1 MVDDKPESRELK
13 NVETPLG
20 ANELAAARTILAIE
34 RNFMALVRT
43 SVSLIGFGFTIYKF
57 LEALKANDE
66 FKSSSHFARNLG
78 LFLILLGMSLL
89 ILGYIQF
96 NRLKALVRGD
106 YEQRVHISTAT
117 VAGAGVL
124 IAGMLALLNIFFGFG
139 GS

>member
-1 MVDDKPESRELK
+1 MVDERESRELK
-13 NVETPLG
+13 SPLG
-20 ANELAAARTILAIE
+20 ANELAAARTVLAIE

-57 LEALKANDE
+57 LEALKGNGE

-89 ILGYIQF
+89 ILGYVQF
-96 NRLKALVRGD
+96 TRLKALVRGD
-106 YEQRVHISTAT
+106 YEKRVHISTAT

>member
-1 MVDDKPESRELK
+1 MADERGSPELK
-13 NVETPLG
+13 NIETPPG
-20 ANELAAARTILAIE
+20 AHELAAARTILAIE

-57 LEALKANDE
+57 LGALKGNGE
-66 FKSSSHFARNLG
+66 FNMSSHFARNLG
-78 LFLILLGMSLL
+78 LFLILLGMGLI

-96 NRLKALVRGD
+96 KRLKVLVRGD
-106 YEQRVHISTAT
+106 YEQRVHLSTAS